1 MGRGRGRAQDG
12 SPKFACDCTWNHQA
26 LEAYY
31 STELT
36 HGIALT
42 KRMLSGWEAELRVAS
57 AERSIWTFAF
67 D

>member
-1 MGRGRGRAQDG
+1 MAPRSWR
-12 SPKFACDCTWNHQA
+12 DCSWNHQA

-31 STELT
+31 SNELT

-42 KRMLSGWEAELRVAS
+42 KRMFSGWEAELRVAS